1 MKKLK
6 KKIWKNQKKQW
17 NKLKEKILSG
27 SLIWII
33 KKKLKIV
40 NRFYNNLFIKIK
52 INRNQIIK
60 VMIN

>member
-17 NKLKEKILSG
+17 NKLKEKILNG
-27 SLIWII
+27 NLIWII